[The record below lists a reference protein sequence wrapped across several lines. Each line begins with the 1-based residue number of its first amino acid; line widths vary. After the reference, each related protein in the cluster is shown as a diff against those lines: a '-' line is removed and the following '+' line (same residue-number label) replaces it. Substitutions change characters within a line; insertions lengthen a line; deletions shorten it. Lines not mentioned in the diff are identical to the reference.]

1 VSTAV
6 LDGKENHV
14 SPVLSGRCD
23 ILVTSRLLARR
34 IATSVGDCT
43 PSYTSSYVLY
53 HRCRY
58 NAHLK
63 GILAAMKGP
72 YLQLQELTST
82 AVRQRILVNTG
93 RYIPGIACRRL
104 STARNTSVQ
113 HVCWGVHCNASYCA
127 SQRNV
132 ICAHSVTTAYLG
144 TAGLPPGRVRGLLP
158 GRQRAGLRGSV

>member
-6 LDGKENHV
+6 LNGKENHV
-14 SPVLSGRCD
+14 SPLHSGRCD
-23 ILVTSRLLARR
+23 MLVTSRLLAHRK
-34 IATSVGDCT
+34 SVGDCT

-82 AVRQRILVNTG
+82 AVR
-93 RYIPGIACRRL
+93 A
-104 STARNTSVQ
+104 
-113 HVCWGVHCNASYCA
+113 
-127 SQRNV
+127 
-132 ICAHSVTTAYLG
+132 AHSRQYG
-144 TAGLPPGRVRGLLP
+144 TLHTCEL
-158 GRQRAGLRGSV
+158 RAVV